1 MGKQTIPLEIYKGT
15 LRARRDAVRKQ
26 KAEFKLKLARDFNNH
41 NEGYFRYVNAKQKEE
56 GNTVLVLNSREV
68 TNETEKAK
76 VLNTFSSSLLAS
88 TVGPQ
93 ALGTEPQADG
103 GAQTHCQGKKSLCV
117 VCDSSLASKEP

>member
-41 NEGYFRYVNAKQKEE
+41 NEGYFRYVKAKQKEE

-88 TVGPQ
+88 TVRPQ

-103 GAQTHCQGKKSLCV
+103 GTDPLSGKEEF
-117 VCDSSLASKEP
+117 VCGL